1 MHSFKSPFLF
11 KINYFEDDKWNI
23 RNSEEIDP
31 NKSKYFENDKWNIE
45 NIERIEKP
53 FYQNQYFLIAISILS
68 LSLLYYYWDNISE
81 LTSNLF
87 KNTKPDIDPSSS
99 TSEIELINNTN
110 LETVIEKLPDS
121 FQQYCSR
128 LNSSTEDIVRK
139 IKRTRDYLVL
149 IKDLSPEKNLQKYLN
164 WLVYYYL

>member
-81 LTSNLF
+81 LTSNLLF
-87 KNTKPDIDPSSS
+87 SLNLI
-99 TSEIELINNTN
+99 INHFIIINN
-110 LETVIEKLPDS
+110 IRP
-121 FQQYCSR
+121 
-128 LNSSTEDIVRK
+128 STDELTIF
-139 IKRTRDYLVL
+139 I
-149 IKDLSPEKNLQKYLN
+149 IN
-164 WLVYYYL
+164 